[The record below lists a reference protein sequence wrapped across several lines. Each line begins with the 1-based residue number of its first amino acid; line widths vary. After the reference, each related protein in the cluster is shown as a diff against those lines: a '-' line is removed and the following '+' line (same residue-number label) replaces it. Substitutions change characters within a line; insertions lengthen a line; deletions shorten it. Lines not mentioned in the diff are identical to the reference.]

1 MLFKTRKSIL
11 SGQIEATKSELDYA
25 KQQNELKR
33 MRGELFRTKHA
44 RLISTGHT
52 LGALGSKGLS
62 LGSKAIGGY
71 MFGGGS
77 ARKHKHKARRKHRTH
92 RHRRTVTTYY

>member
-1 MLFKTRKSIL
+1 MVLKTRKSIL

-44 RLISTGHT
+44 RLIGAGNT

-71 MFGGGS
+71 MFGS
-77 ARKHKHKARRKHRTH
+77 SPKHKHKAHRKHRKH